1 MSAPL
6 VADTGGVLRALG
18 RPQWPRGLGGVRERP
33 PRRFSC
39 IFFPGA
45 APTRFSRAISDGRAT
60 RRGFSLGSHRHV
72 PLMERDS
79 FTDAR
84 DALKRSVEHRQ
95 MFERSRRHRSD
106 RLRRRRMLARGA
118 PLLRSEWWNRGPR
131 RPRRG
136 AMVES
141 AECAIGLSAP
151 PAGAPA
157 KSRLSFACPPC
168 PPAGMRRARRA
179 RVNARARGRD
189 PRP

>member
-118 PLLRSEWWNRGPR
+118 PLWRSEWWNRAPAA
-131 RPRRG
+131 RG
-136 AMVES
+136 AGRWS
-141 AECAIGLSAP
+141 NRLSA
-151 PAGAPA
+151 
-157 KSRLSFACPPC
+157 RLGS
-168 PPAGMRRARRA
+168 ARRRLA
-179 RVNARARGRD
+179 RQPSLDCPLLVRPVRLQVCVARGERE
-189 PRP
+189 